1 MRRRAT
7 ISLASLFSPVLLALG
22 LYVPLLVLY
31 LAASP
36 AFFEDQ
42 WGVRKQLGTVGVVY
56 FALALALF
64 LVGAL
69 LGRGLP
75 LRRTLGPGFEEAA
88 GEAQA
93 GPRVE
98 RLVHALLL
106 GSIAAY
112 ACWFGLG
119 MLRAGGPAPL
129 VRAWLADPEYVKF
142 ELLRTVP
149 GVTTLTQLAVAGVPL
164 AFVYGLHRR
173 RRVQL
178 LLAAVFALAALRA
191 VVFSERLALLEL
203 VIPVVFILL
212 ARRQAT
218 VPRVALLAV
227 TLGAAVLLVF
237 AATELRRSFAYTGN
251 FSASRVTARFLGYY
265 LTSENNGFLVV
276 QHYRAATPFASTGQ
290 MLWRFP
296 VLGST
301 RLEEVP
307 GVGTV
312 TLRYPDL
319 FHKDPPVYWYEAFR
333 DNGLNYEY
341 NVFTTPGFLA
351 GDLGWFGL
359 PVVLLLG
366 LYSSALARRA
376 RTSPFHRALYA
387 VWAVGLLEFMRIMY
401 FFDTR
406 LLPAYLAFGG
416 LYLSLRRRGRRLQW
430 RLLRESA
437 YGGQEPRGNP
447 ATTAR

>member
-1 MRRRAT
+1 M
-7 ISLASLFSPVLLALG
+7 
-22 LYVPLLVLY
+22 
-31 LAASP
+31 
-36 AFFEDQ
+36 
-42 WGVRKQLGTVGVVY
+42 
-56 FALALALF
+56 
-64 LVGAL
+64 
-69 LGRGLP
+69 
-75 LRRTLGPGFEEAA
+75 
-88 GEAQA
+88 
-93 GPRVE
+93 
-98 RLVHALLL
+98 HALLL

-119 MLRAGGPAPL
+119 MLRAGGPVPL

-265 LTSENNGFLVV
+265 LTSENNGFLVA

-301 RLEEVP
+301 RLEQVP

-437 YGGQEPRGNP
+437 YGAQEPRGKP